1 MIACNSLTSARSL
14 ETCEAQAI
22 QDPLTP
28 HLLLPISILNA
39 HSSKTKEACLVIYAF
54 QIATP
59 PLSHPTSKSTVSST
73 TLSHPQISNLTSFP
87 TSILEY
93 RRPPTSYV
101 AVMFPSIPNS
111 PPPPPPQSISSI
123 IYPLTTHS

>member
-87 TSILEY
+87 TSTLEY
-93 RRPPTSYV
+93 RLPPTSYV

-111 PPPPPPQSISSI
+111 PPPPQSISSI
-123 IYPLTTHS
+123 IYPLSTHS